1 MASPQD
7 GPPVDEG
14 PIPFF
19 SGSDDKDPF
28 GSLQQVAAPPQPKQ
42 PLPPK
47 QEGKPNAGIATVGD
61 ASALFGNTPAQE
73 QPTFTPSKE
82 SYQPSPAI
90 EASPFVGQTYSGSNN
105 DSFFDQQNPSS
116 FFDAPAQSAD
126 VTSQQQYGHHETGH
140 GDQQVPNYGTPLQQ
154 GYSQHDAHQQVPSA
168 DQSYHQQQYAYGNQY
183 DQGSAPSHQQPA
195 GYSYEQNN
203 MYSPHN
209 QQQQQQATDA
219 YEGYTH
225 SAYDPAA
232 YQQSQ
237 QVASYDVSSY
247 FNS

>member
-47 QEGKPNAGIATVGD
+47 QEGTPNAGIATVGD
-61 ASALFGNTPAQE
+61 ASALFGNTPAQD
-73 QPTFTPSKE
+73 QPIFTPSTE

-90 EASPFVGQTYSGSNN
+90 EASPFGGQTYSGSNN
-105 DSFFDQQNPSS
+105 DSFFDQSNPSS
-116 FFDAPAQSAD
+116 FFDATAQSAD
-126 VTSQQQYGHHETGH
+126 VTSQQQYGQHETKH
-140 GDQQVPNYGTPLQQ
+140 GDQQIPNYGTPLQQ
-154 GYSQHDAHQQVPSA
+154 GYSQHDAYQQVPSA

-183 DQGSAPSHQQPA
+183 DQGAAQSHQQPG

-203 MYSPHN
+203 TYPPHS
-209 QQQQQQATDA
+209 QQQQQQPTDA

-237 QVASYDVSSY
+237 QEASYDVSSY